1 MLSASLVLAGPF
13 DRLDGE
19 SGAGTRQEVPRKMLS
34 DLSQVGLGAGASVA
48 SGLRLYG
55 TVAALGF
62 LQRMGA
68 LSLPGPLQ
76 VLAKTPILV
85 LATALFVVE
94 FLADKIPVVDTV
106 WDAVHTF
113 IRVPAAAVLG
123 FGLFADVAEP
133 WRAGAAL
140 LCGSIAFAAHGL
152 KAGTRLALNA
162 SPEPFTNWTASL
174 SEDFLLG
181 VLIWLAVA
189 HPAIAVV
196 AALVVLT
203 AGLLLASWVYRGIKR
218 LFTRPVAPSSAVAPS
233 YRSSR

>member
-1 MLSASLVLAGPF
+1 
-13 DRLDGE
+13 
-19 SGAGTRQEVPRKMLS
+19 MLS

-62 LQRMGA
+62 LHRMGA

-76 VLAKTPILV
+76 VLAQTPILV

-189 HPAIAVV
+189 HPAVALV
-196 AALVVLT
+196 AAFAVLA
-203 AGLLLASWVYRGIKR
+203 AGLLLASCLFRSVKR
-218 LFTRPVAPSSAVAPS
+218 LFARPVEPNSRAVPA